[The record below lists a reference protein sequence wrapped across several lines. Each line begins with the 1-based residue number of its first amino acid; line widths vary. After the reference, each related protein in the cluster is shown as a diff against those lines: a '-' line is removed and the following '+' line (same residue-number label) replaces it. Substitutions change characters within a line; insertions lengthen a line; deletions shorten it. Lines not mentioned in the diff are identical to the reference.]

1 MQWNG
6 TKELNIT
13 VGVSQENE
21 TLSIESEKS
30 AIKVP
35 KRDKVIKIWG
45 LNPIKGVPTDTKL
58 NKQ

>member
-1 MQWNG
+1 MQWSG

-13 VGVSQENE
+13 VGVSQESE
-21 TLSIESEKS
+21 TLSIKSEKS

-45 LNPIKGVPTDTKL
+45 LNPRKGVLTATEL